1 MTKWCFDPTEDE
13 DDGPPDLTPFQVEDV
28 RVFSDEE
35 DEDVRS
41 GKDIDVSDDGTNFR
55 DGGNG
60 VANLIRSSGDDQNSS
75 QTDFL
80 EKNSETVEPL
90 GNNLDNIDQTDFLEK
105 SRKNKPIENIT
116 EDYDDEGQ
124 ELDEEI
130 NAILTKLN
138 SDFRSKIS
146 VEKAD
151 GLDDDDRKKMTALA
165 KIIKHKSTPGR
176 HTILIKNTAEAR
188 KLFGIKNG
196 ASPGNNNDA
205 GLQEADI
212 GPSRAPA
219 LDLQSKN
226 DETAAR
232 AAGPADMEQQSLRI
246 RQSEKENNNRGELN
260 TNLIELQ
267 NHLEIQTRKESGIN
281 SVDNPSP
288 SRAPPG
294 QFSLLL

>member
-196 ASPGNNNDA
+196 PSDGNNNDA
-205 GLQEADI
+205 VLEDSSEE
-212 GPSRAPA
+212 PT
-219 LDLQSKN
+219 LDLDSKN
-226 DETAAR
+226 VATPDLAFSDNEA
-232 AAGPADMEQQSLRI
+232 EKLELQI
-246 RQSEKENNNRGELN
+246 RQTLNQNNSRGELD
-260 TNLIELQ
+260 TNLIELE
-267 NHLEIQTRKESGIN
+267 NHPKLQTREESGIN
-281 SVDNPSP
+281 SVDNPS
-288 SRAPPG
+288 S
-294 QFSLLL
+294 FSHSSPRQSG

>member
-41 GKDIDVSDDGTNFR
+41 GKDIDISDDGTNFR

-60 VANLIRSSGDDQNSS
+60 VANLIRSSGDDHNSS

-165 KIIKHKSTPGR
+165 KIIKHKSTPGK

-188 KLFGIKNG
+188 RLFGIKN
-196 ASPGNNNDA
+196 APSPGNNHGGGQDSS
-205 GLQEADI
+205 E
-212 GPSRAPA
+212 PT
-219 LDLQSKN
+219 LDLENGIVATTDLAFSDNEAEKL
-226 DETAAR
+226 ES
-232 AAGPADMEQQSLRI
+232 EI
-246 RQSEKENNNRGELN
+246 RQTQNQNNSRGELD
-260 TNLIELQ
+260 TNLIELE
-267 NHLEIQTRKESGIN
+267 NHPKLQMRDESGIN
-281 SVDNPSP
+281 SVDNPS
-288 SRAPPG
+288 S
-294 QFSLLL
+294 FSHSSPRQSG